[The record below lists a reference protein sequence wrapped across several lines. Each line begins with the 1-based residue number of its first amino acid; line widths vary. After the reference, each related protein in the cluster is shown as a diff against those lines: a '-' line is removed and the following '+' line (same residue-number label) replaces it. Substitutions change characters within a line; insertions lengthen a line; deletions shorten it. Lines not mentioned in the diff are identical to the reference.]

1 MCLSKQD
8 PTTVDHSLKYF
19 SRKPACG
26 ETYVLKEKVGMH
38 GIFVYYRE
46 LFYFFIFLQ
55 IPYTEVL
62 LNNTMTSLNKA
73 CTPFFN
79 KENII

>member
-26 ETYVLKEKVGMH
+26 DTYVLKEKVGMH
-38 GIFVYYRE
+38 GIWYIIVSCFT
-46 LFYFFIFLQ
+46 FLQ

-62 LNNTMTSLNKA
+62 LNNTMTSLNEA
-73 CTPFFN
+73 CTPFLT
-79 KENII
+79 KKT